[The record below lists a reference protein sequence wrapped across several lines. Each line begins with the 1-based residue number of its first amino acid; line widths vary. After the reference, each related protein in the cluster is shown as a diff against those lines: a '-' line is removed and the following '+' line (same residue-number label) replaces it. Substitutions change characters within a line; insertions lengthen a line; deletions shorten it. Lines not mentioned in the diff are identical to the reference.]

1 MSSNK
6 ERPQAQRNWAQGL
19 SASRRAYNTGMRA
32 LIYIAAAIVV
42 ALLIFLLGYILYR
55 GLPNLTP
62 QFLTSEESVVRDIQ
76 GIGPAIVNTI
86 YVIIATLIVV
96 LPLGVGSAIY
106 LTEYATNHKLVSA
119 IEFATETLAGIPSII
134 YALVGVLV
142 FAESLALGKT
152 LIAGALTLVI
162 MTLPTVIRTTQE
174 SLKTVPQS
182 YREGSL
188 GLGSGKWHMIRT
200 VVLPSSID
208 GIVTGCILAIGRIVG
223 ESAVLLYTVGMS
235 MSMQNFFRN
244 GLESFFSASGS
255 TLSVALYVYAKV
267 RAYFD
272 LAFSVAV
279 VLIVITLVINL
290 AANLV
295 GKKLKKK

>member
-1 MSSNK
+1 MADRNGNSQQTV
-6 ERPQAQRNWAQGL
+6 QAL
-19 SASRRAYNTGMRA
+19 SPSRKAYNGVMRA
-32 LIYIAAAIVV
+32 LIYAASGIVV
-42 ALLIFLLGYILYR
+42 ALLLFLLCYIFYR
-55 GLPNLTP
+55 GVPSLSLE
-62 QFLTSEESVVRDIQ
+62 FLTAEESVVKDIQ
-76 GIGPAIVNTI
+76 GIGPAVLNTL

-96 LPLGVGSAIY
+96 LPLGVGAAIY
-106 LTEYATNHKLVSA
+106 LTEYAKNRRLVAA

-142 FAESLALGKT
+142 FAESLRLGKT

-162 MTLPTVIRTTQE
+162 MTLPTIIRTTQE

-235 MSMQNFFRN
+235 MQMQDFFRN

-267 RAYFD
+267 RADFD

-290 AANLV
+290 AAKFL
-295 GKKLKKK
+295 GTKLKKT

>member
-1 MSSNK
+1 MSSN
-6 ERPQAQRNWAQGL
+6 QAIQKSRRGAAQGL
-19 SASRRAYNTGMRA
+19 SARRRIYNVGMRT

-42 ALLIFLLGYILYR
+42 ALLVFLLGYILYR
-55 GLPNLTP
+55 GLPNLTWE
-62 QFLTSEESVVRDIQ
+62 FLTSEESVVRDVQ
-76 GIGPAIVNTI
+76 GIGPAILNTL
-86 YVIIATLIVV
+86 YVIIATLVVV

-106 LTEYATNHKLVSA
+106 LTEYATNRKLVAA

-134 YALVGVLV
+134 YALVGVLI

-152 LIAGALTLVI
+152 LIAAGAFTLVI

-174 SLKTVPQS
+174 SLKTVPAS

-235 MSMQNFFRN
+235 MQMQDFFRN

-267 RAYFD
+267 RADFD

-279 VLIVITLVINL
+279 VLIIITLVINL
-290 AANLV
+290 AANLA
-295 GKKLKKK
+295 GRKLKK

>member
-1 MSSNK
+1 MSSN
-6 ERPQAQRNWAQGL
+6 QAIQKSRRGAAQGL
-19 SASRRAYNTGMRA
+19 SARRRIYNVGMRT

-42 ALLIFLLGYILYR
+42 ALLVFLLGYILYR
-55 GLPNLTP
+55 GLPNLTWE
-62 QFLTSEESVVRDIQ
+62 FLTSEESVVKDIQ
-76 GIGPAIVNTI
+76 GIGPAILNTL

-96 LPLGVGSAIY
+96 LPLGVGAAIY
-106 LTEYATNHKLVSA
+106 LTEYAANHKLVAA

-235 MSMQNFFRN
+235 MSMQDFFRN

-267 RAYFD
+267 RADFD

-279 VLIVITLVINL
+279 VLIIITLVINL
-290 AANLV
+290 ASNLV
-295 GKKLKKK
+295 GRKLKK